1 MRHVP
6 FSFNYH
12 DNQIGFLSQCYCR
25 LILSLT
31 KPSKIINIDF
41 QRKTSEQAKLNE
53 LKQ

>member
-1 MRHVP
+1 MRHVS
-6 FSFNYH
+6 FYFNYH
-12 DNQIGFLSQCYCR
+12 DNQIGFLLQCYCR

-31 KPSKIINIDF
+31 EPSKIVNFDF